1 MQNILD
7 DLNPAQRAAVAN
19 TDGPQLVIAGA
30 GSGKTRVLTYK
41 IAYLLEQGVS
51 AYNILALTFTNKAA
65 REMRER
71 IKKLVSNNDAHY
83 LWMGTFHAICARILR
98 SEATHIGYNHD
109 FSIYDTADSK
119 SVIKAIIKEMQIDDK
134 VYKINAV
141 MSRISW
147 AKNNMYDFEQYSNNA
162 DIQEYDRLSRMPLL
176 WKIYMEYQKRLRASN
191 AMDFDDLLFNMN
203 VLLSNHTDVRT
214 KYQQGFR
221 YILVDEYQD
230 TNFAQYLIVRT
241 LAEPQQ
247 NICVVGDDAQSIY
260 SFRGADIQN
269 ILNFQKDYPNSQLY
283 KLERNYRS
291 TQTIVNAANSLIKKN
306 INQIPKEVYS
316 EKSVGDKILVESLD
330 TDREEAKFLT
340 QRAKN
345 LRLSNYSYD
354 QIAILYRTNAQ
365 SRAIED
371 EMRKQSVPYR
381 IYGGLSF
388 YQRKEIKDALAYI
401 RLVNNL
407 YDEESLLR
415 IINFPKRSIGD
426 TTMDKVVAMARQLNK
441 PVFTLLANPIGFGVS
456 ISNATNNRIIK
467 FHDMILHLQE
477 QMSMSSATQMV
488 DMILKVSGLMAEALT
503 DKTADGTD
511 RYQNLDELRNSVREF
526 EQTRLQDGEQ
536 VVTLTDF
543 LSEVSLATD
552 QDKTEKNDTPRVTL
566 MTVHSAKGLEFPIIM
581 IAGMEDNL
589 FPSAFAEEENNMEEE
604 RRLFYVAITRAMDQ
618 CIITYAR
625 SRFRNGNVNFSIPSR
640 FLQEI
645 DDAYLRKEENNHS
658 ATAFLST
665 SKPTNIDHNYSL
677 PNHLQRLPKSND
689 SAREDITTPFEV
701 GSRVCHNVF
710 GQGTVLA
717 TYKENGNEK
726 IEIQFDTFGKKTLLL
741 LFAKLEKI

>member
-1 MQNILD
+1 MQNLLD
-7 DLNPAQRAAVAN
+7 DLNDAQRAAVVS

-41 IAYLLEQGVS
+41 IAYLLQQGIP
-51 AYNILALTFTNKAA
+51 AYNIIALTFTNKAA
-65 REMRER
+65 REMRDR
-71 IKKLVSNNDAHY
+71 IKKLVSGNEARY

-98 SEATHIGYNHD
+98 AESNHIGYNHD

-119 SVIKAIIKEMQIDDK
+119 SVIKAIIKEKQLDDK
-134 VYKINAV
+134 IYKTSNV

-147 AKNNMYDFEQYSNNA
+147 AKNNMYDPVAYTN
-162 DIQEYDRLSRMPLL
+162 DPTIQKYDRASRMPLI
-176 WKIYMEYQKRLRASN
+176 WQIYMEYQHRLIASN

-203 VLLSNHTDVRT
+203 ILLMNHADVRS

-230 TNFAQYLIVRT
+230 TNYAQYLIVRT

-269 ILNFQKDYPNSQLY
+269 ILNFQKDYPHSQLF

-306 INQIPKEVYS
+306 IHQIPKEVYS
-316 EKSVGDKILVESLD
+316 EKTVGEKILVESLE

-340 QRAKN
+340 QRAQ
-345 LRLSNYSYD
+345 RFHLSKYSYD

-371 EMRKQSVPYR
+371 EMRKQSIPYR

-388 YQRKEIKDALAYI
+388 YQRKEIKDALAYM

-426 TTMDKVVAMARQLNK
+426 TTMDKVVAAARQANK
-441 PVFTLLANPIGFGVS
+441 PVFTLLSNPIEHGVS
-456 ISNATNNRIIK
+456 ISQATNNRIIK
-467 FHDMILHLQE
+467 FHDMILHMQE
-477 QMSMSSATQMV
+477 QMSTSSASQMV
-488 DMILKVSGLMAEALT
+488 DTILKTSGLMAEALA
-503 DKTADGTD
+503 DKTNDGTD

-526 EQTRLQDGEQ
+526 EETQLQDGAEA
-536 VVTLTDF
+536 VTMTDF

-566 MTVHSAKGLEFPIIM
+566 MTVHAAKGLEFPIIM

-589 FPSAFAEEENNMEEE
+589 FPSAYAEEENNMEEE

-618 CIITYAR
+618 CIISYSR
-625 SRFRNGNVNFSIPSR
+625 SRFRNGQVGFSLPSR

-645 DDAYLRKEENNHS
+645 DDTYLFKEDNQHS
-658 ATAFLST
+658 ASAFKSFN
-665 SKPTNIDHNYSL
+665 SPINNQKPLLHSR
-677 PNHLQRLPKSND
+677 LQPMPKTEKSE
-689 SAREDITTPFEV
+689 RQDITTPFEI
-701 GSRVCHNVF
+701 GSRVRHKVF
-710 GQGTVLA
+710 GEGTILA
-717 TYKENGNEK
+717 AYNENNNDK
-726 IEIQFDTFGKKTLLL
+726 IEIQFDTTGKKTLLL